1 MTRSFHFVVARPWGG
16 VLIGVAACW
25 PAWAQQTLER
35 VEITG
40 SSVRRI
46 DAESALPVQII
57 RREAIER
64 SGYTSTVDLVRNL
77 PAVMAARQ
85 LRGGGGCSLRGL
97 AGHQSDEGGAAPVGA
112 AFGNVFLVF
121 HQLFDFPAGKGF
133 AQDVLGCVQVVL

>member
-1 MTRSFHFVVARPWGG
+1 MTRSFHFVVARRWIW

-77 PAVMAARQ
+77 PAVMGGTGESAAV
-85 LRGGGGCSLRGL
+85 GL
-97 AGHQSDEGGAAPVGA
+97 ES
-112 AFGNVFLVF
+112 F
-121 HQLFDFPAGKGF
+121 GF
-133 AQDVLGCVQVVL
+133 AGASRADSIPPVIAVRFNVP